1 MSYQFSTNRS
11 TVADIDAHLR
21 RCANEFVPPL
31 HERVDVLAYAGKL
44 KEFAVLCE
52 AWENE
57 KLIGLVAG
65 YCNDSDNN
73 KSFISNVSV
82 VPEWQGQGMA
92 SSLLNEFCYIAAKR
106 GIAMVGLQVNIH
118 NKKAQTVYEDIGFVA
133 QHVCGADL
141 NMTRNL

>member
-1 MSYQFSTNRS
+1 MRCEFSANRS

-21 RCANEFVPPL
+21 QCANEFVPPL

-65 YCNDSDNN
+65 YCNDSD
-73 KSFISNVSV
+73 KKESFISNVSV
-82 VPEWQGQGMA
+82 APEWQGQGIA
-92 SSLLNEFCYIAAKR
+92 ATLLNKFCDIAAKR
-106 GIAMVGLQVNIH
+106 GFAMVGLQVNIH
-118 NKKAQTVYEDIGFVA
+118 NKKAQAVYEKIGFVA
-133 QHVCGADL
+133 QDICGADL